1 MPTPPIRRLN
11 FALPAVLMLALLG
24 ACRREV
30 PPPPAPPAEP
40 LPKVAPSTDLRG
52 ASDHPQAPPALG
64 AVTAGQD
71 GGGARQG
78 PIQPSGGDGT
88 AAASAASGPR

>member
-1 MPTPPIRRLN
+1 MHSRPFLFRVTP
-11 FALPAVLMLALLG
+11 VLLALLA

-30 PPPPAPPAEP
+30 PPPPVPPAEP

-52 ASDHPQAPPALG
+52 ASDHQQAPPAVG
-64 AVTAGQD
+64 AMTAGQD
-71 GGGARQG
+71 AGGARSR

-88 AAASAASGPR
+88 PAASAASAPR

>member
-1 MPTPPIRRLN
+1 MPVQPTRRRN
-11 FALPAVLMLALLG
+11 FALPTVLMLALLG

-30 PPPPAPPAEP
+30 PPPPVPPSEP

-52 ASDHPQAPPALG
+52 ASDHAQAPPAVG
-64 AVTAGQD
+64 AMTAGQD